1 MRYVFLDMDCLDFQ
15 GWRRGDGVPRV
26 SLATLMANGGRLD
39 ADPFDDAQLDVRI
52 QPPTE
57 RIQRTPSRGSLL
69 VLIACMALGFAGGV
83 ARGDEAPAAP
93 GDAVVQA
100 AVPEDGIRL
109 KDLCEIYGVR
119 DNQLHGIGVVVGLSG
134 TGDKTPATVR
144 MLRQMLA
151 TKHLS
156 FSDSDLESKNVAMV
170 AVTADLPAFARDGSR
185 LYTQVSCVGDAS
197 SLKGG
202 VLLQTPLV
210 AADERIYAVAQGSV
224 SVGGFGAAGPNLIA
238 GGVDHKNIETVASL
252 SAGALV
258 EREVPVN
265 LLYGDRLRLVLREP
279 DFTTASRI
287 AKALGDSFG
296 PGRVTAEDATM
307 ITLGFA
313 AKPSESDLVDT
324 IAKLQQLRVAPDL
337 KARVVINSRTGTVV
351 TGSQVRISTVAVSH
365 GGLSLRITPVLERR
379 ADPNDRSRVIEG
391 RAWVDPVTKLRSP
404 LPPEGTHPTTNPG
417 TMNVISGA
425 TVDEVAN
432 ALNALGA
439 RPRDLVAIFEAIQ
452 RSGALHAELVVM

>member
-15 GWRRGDGVPRV
+15 GWRCGETAPRAR
-26 SLATLMANGGRLD
+26 LAELGSAAGRNLH
-39 ADPFDDAQLDVRI
+39 DPFALDEPLTRAEAQA
-52 QPPTE
+52 PTE
-57 RIQRTPSRGSLL
+57 RIQRSSPYGVLL
-69 VLIACMALGFAGGV
+69 ILIACCAVGLGGAAAGG
-83 ARGDEAPAAP
+83 EAMAT
-93 GDAVVQA
+93 A
-100 AVPEDGIRL
+100 AVPDVVAADEGIRL

-156 FSDSDLESKNVAMV
+156 FSDGDLESKNVAMV
-170 AVTADLPAFARDGSR
+170 AVTADLPAFARNGSR
-185 LYTQVSCVGDAS
+185 LFTQVSCLGDAS

-224 SVGGFGAAGPNLIA
+224 SVGGFGAAGPNLVL
-238 GGVDHKNIETVASL
+238 GGVDHKNIETVANL
-252 SAGALV
+252 AGGALV
-258 EREVPVN
+258 EREVPVS
-265 LLYGDRLRLVLREP
+265 LLYGDRLRLVLREA
-279 DFTTASRI
+279 DFTTASRV
-287 AKALGDSFG
+287 AKALGEVFG
-296 PGRVTAEDATM
+296 PARVIAEDATM

-313 AKPSESDLVDT
+313 APPSETDLVDT

-351 TGSQVRISTVAVSH
+351 AGSQVRISAVAVSH
-365 GGLSLRITPVLERR
+365 GGLSLRVTPVLERR
-379 ADPNDRSRVIEG
+379 ADPNDRSKVIEG
-391 RAWVDPVTKLRSP
+391 MAWIDPVTRLRSP
-404 LPPEGTHPTTNPG
+404 LPPAGTRPTTNPG
-417 TMNVISGA
+417 TMNVIAGA
-425 TVDEVAN
+425 TVDDIAN

-452 RSGALHAELVVM
+452 RAGALHAELVVM